1 MDNNQ
6 ILKLE
11 NLFNSLLNREVKLA
25 FAGCLE
31 SSLIINSFKYLL
43 NLDLLTIMDSSNNYY
58 FKFNINQVYNV
69 SFEKDKIVFY
79 LDYDLNVTILY

>member
-1 MDNNQ
+1 MNNNQ
-6 ILKLE
+6 FLRIE
-11 NLFNSLLNREVKLA
+11 NLFNSLLHKKVNLSLS
-25 FAGCLE
+25 GCLE

-79 LDYDLNVTILY
+79 LDYDVNVTILY

>member
-31 SSLIINSFKYLL
+31 GSCYIFSFSYSITLY
-43 NLDLLTIMDSSNNYY
+43 LLTIADLTNENY
-58 FKFNINQVYNV
+58 FKFNLNQVCNMD
-69 SFEKDKIVFY
+69 FEDAKVVFY
-79 LDYDLNVTILY
+79 LDYDVIITIFY

>member
-31 SSLIINSFKYLL
+31 SILIINSFKYLL

-79 LDYDLNVTILY
+79 LDYDVNVTILY

>member
-79 LDYDLNVTILY
+79 LDYDVNVTILY

>member
-11 NLFNSLLNREVKLA
+11 NLFNSLLNKEVKLA

-79 LDYDLNVTILY
+79 LDYDVNVTILY

>member
-25 FAGCLE
+25 FAGCVE

-79 LDYDLNVTILY
+79 LDYDVNVTILY

>member
-31 SSLIINSFKYLL
+31 GSLIINSFKYLL
-43 NLDLLTIMDSSNNYY
+43 NLDLLTIIDSSNNYY

-79 LDYDLNVTILY
+79 LDYDVNVTILY

>member
-1 MDNNQ
+1 MDNNH
-6 ILKLE
+6 ILKVE

-79 LDYDLNVTILY
+79 LDYDVNVTILY

>member
-79 LDYDLNVTILY
+79 LDYVVNVTILY

>member
-31 SSLIINSFKYLL
+31 G
-43 NLDLLTIMDSSNNYY
+43 NY
-58 FKFNINQVYNV
+58 KF
-69 SFEKDKIVFY
+69 F
-79 LDYDLNVTILY
+79 

>member
-58 FKFNINQVYNV
+58 FKFNINQVYKV
-69 SFEKDKIVFY
+69 SFEKNKIVFY
-79 LDYDLNVTILY
+79 LDYDVNVTILY

>member
-43 NLDLLTIMDSSNNYY
+43 NLDLLTIIDSSNNYY

-79 LDYDLNVTILY
+79 LDYDVNVTILY

>member
-43 NLDLLTIMDSSNNYY
+43 ILDLLTIMDSSNNYY

-79 LDYDLNVTILY
+79 LDYDVNVTILY